1 MEVKPKVSLRKPVL
15 LGMSLA
21 AAQPVAWASL
31 KAWAALHANGRRSRQ
46 RVPLASRCFHAAG
59 CWHWLHAILP
69 SAQPLRTLPHP
80 PASLRRW
87 KADFKTTVEAQRGR
101 KFEADTAKMYGMF

>member
-1 MEVKPKVSLRKPVL
+1 
-15 LGMSLA
+15 
-21 AAQPVAWASL
+21 
-31 KAWAALHANGRRSRQ
+31 LHASR
-46 RVPLASRCFHAAG
+46 L
-59 CWHWLHAILP
+59 LP
-69 SAQPLRTLPHP
+69 TLFRTLLHL